1 MPVARRNVGKGLSI
15 LTRTPLAVVIAAGLG
30 AGQAAWAQSADSTA
44 KPVTQLPSVT
54 VTGTAVDDTLQHLQV
69 PVDGGALGSRS
80 QLETPF
86 SSSVVT
92 SADIEA
98 RQVNKLGDV
107 FMLDAS
113 VSDNSA
119 ASGAWASYLTV
130 RGLDLDWQN
139 SFRID
144 GKPFI
149 SYVTTLP
156 YEQFERIDL
165 LKGASG
171 FMYGFGAPGGLVNY
185 VTKKPTNEPVRAVT
199 LGYTSKSLWRESV
212 DLGGRAG
219 NDGWFGYRLN
229 ATHEEGTTNNDGR
242 LKRDSISLAL
252 DARLTDKLT
261 WDFQSIYQDRKAS
274 DAEPTITTSELTGQ
288 NLPSPVRNDNGRL
301 VGNGTYSDNAFRF
314 YSTGLKYE
322 ISPEWTL
329 STSYS
334 QSSTKTRRNE
344 EVLYLQDDLGN
355 YDDARSDYG
364 EAYQFNLWQ
373 AMAQGRF
380 QTGSLKHDV
389 VIGVSWQEQK
399 NDYSLGNYANGG
411 YPGKMGTGS
420 LWTQNT
426 NSFYS
431 AGTIN
436 SLGLYRGAEITQKA
450 IFASDTVQL
459 SDRWS
464 VLGGLR
470 YTNYDQKA
478 FTAVGAEYS
487 SYKKNGVVTPTVAL
501 MYKLAPQTM
510 AYASYVESLEQGTSV
525 GIGYANYGA
534 QLNPL
539 KSRQYEVGVKTENE
553 RWAATAALFR
563 IERKAEYANAAN
575 ELVQDG
581 LSTYQGAELGAS
593 ARLGSNWNVGGSVM
607 LLDSEYK
614 RGAANIGNRVA
625 GAPKF
630 VAAARISYRVPQLP
644 GLRISADAKYTGS
657 TMLRPTNDIK
667 VGGYTIVDIGAT
679 YDTQISGY
687 DTTFRL
693 AVNNVADKKYWMYQY
708 ADYIKAGDARS
719 ISLNATMRF

>member
-1 MPVARRNVGKGLSI
+1 M
-15 LTRTPLAVVIAAGLG
+15 AVVVAAGLG
-30 AGQAAWAQSADSTA
+30 AGQAAWAQSADSAA
-44 KPVTQLPSVT
+44 KSVTQLPSVT
-54 VTGTAVDDTLQHLQV
+54 VTGTAVDDTLQHLQA
-69 PVDGGALGSRS
+69 PVDSGALGSRS

-92 SADIEA
+92 SADIES

-219 NDGWFGYRLN
+219 NDGRFGYRLN
-229 ATHEEGTTNNDGR
+229 ATHEEGATNNDGR

-252 DARLTDKLT
+252 DAKLMDKLT

-274 DAEPTITTSELTGQ
+274 DTEPTITTSELAGQ

-411 YPGKMGTGS
+411 YPGKLGTGS

-431 AGTIN
+431 VGTVN

-459 SDRWS
+459 TDRWS

-478 FTAVGAEYS
+478 FTAAGAEYS

-630 VAAARISYRVPQLP
+630 VAAARISYRVPQLS
-644 GLRISADAKYTGS
+644 GLKISADAKYTGS

-667 VGGYTIVDIGAT
+667 VGGYTIVDVGAT